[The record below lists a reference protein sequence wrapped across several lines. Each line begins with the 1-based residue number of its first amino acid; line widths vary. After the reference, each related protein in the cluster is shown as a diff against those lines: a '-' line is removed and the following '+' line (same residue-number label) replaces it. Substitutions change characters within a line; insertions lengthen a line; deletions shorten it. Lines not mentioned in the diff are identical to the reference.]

1 MAGIHRTYYGG
12 EKPLVIQAGAYRN
25 GLWVLDIDGND
36 QFDGSVTPPSGTAY
50 YGGLPGDIP
59 VLGDW
64 TGDGHRKLGIYRHG
78 LWLLDWD
85 GDGKFTAAD
94 RTCNFGGL
102 DGDIP
107 VAGDW
112 TGDGVTKIG
121 VYRKGLWLLD
131 INGDGK
137 FESGPDKLLAFGG
150 LPQDIPVVGDWTGKR
165 RSQIGIYRNGVWLLD
180 ANGDGRFDNTS
191 ANPDLAIPF
200 GGLPTDVPVA
210 GDWNGYGKA
219 KPGIVRDGSQWFLD
233 RDGSHAFPGSAS
245 LRFGSKDFVPLVGPW
260 APFD

>member
-1 MAGIHRTYYGG
+1 
-12 EKPLVIQAGAYRN
+12 
-25 GLWVLDIDGND
+25 
-36 QFDGSVTPPSGTAY
+36 
-50 YGGLPGDIP
+50 
-59 VLGDW
+59 
-64 TGDGHRKLGIYRHG
+64 
-78 LWLLDWD
+78 LLDWD

-210 GDWNGYGKA
+210 GDWNGDGKA

-245 LRFGSKDFVPLVGPW
+245 LRFGSNDFVPLVGPW